1 MSSSPLQSFAWGFAV
16 RRRGCAPRSNVVSS
30 TYQDTG
36 CGFFVTGSVLR
47 CCLIAALC
55 VATVTKAGPQAAVNG
70 IALPR
75 FASLKSSPV
84 NMRVGP
90 GTQYDVEW
98 VYVRP
103 RIPLEIYQEYGNW
116 RRVRDWQGTSG
127 WVFGPLLSG
136 RRTAVTAPW
145 SKDKIALRGKPS
157 VSSLVT
163 AWLAPEV
170 IVELV
175 RCDGQW
181 CRVAVNSLAGFV
193 RQTRLWGIYPNDI
206 L

>member
-1 MSSSPLQSFAWGFAV
+1 M
-16 RRRGCAPRSNVVSS
+16 
-30 TYQDTG
+30 
-36 CGFFVTGSVLR
+36 
-47 CCLIAALC
+47 
-55 VATVTKAGPQAAVNG
+55 
-70 IALPR
+70 
-75 FASLKSSPV
+75 

-145 SKDKIALRGKPS
+145 SKDKIALRRKPS

-193 RQTRLWGIYPNDI
+193 RQTRLWGIYPNDT